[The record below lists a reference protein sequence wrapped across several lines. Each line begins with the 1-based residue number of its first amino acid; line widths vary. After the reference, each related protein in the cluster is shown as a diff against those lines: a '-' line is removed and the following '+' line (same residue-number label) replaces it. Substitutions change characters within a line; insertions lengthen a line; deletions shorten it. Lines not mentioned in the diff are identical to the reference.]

1 MENDNQE
8 TYYNARNPFEPQK
21 NIRPP
26 FLTVLCVLTFI
37 GSGFGV
43 LGNLLYV
50 FIAKDLA
57 NYPSPFSNPM
67 FDEMLIKMSEVEPW
81 KYAIL
86 ALLSLSSIIGAV
98 FMLYMKKQGFHIYT
112 AAQIL
117 NLFLTPLLMLNIFN
131 PGLWAIFT
139 TLLFIGLYATHYKKM
154 TWNLKDEDET
164 QSL

>member
-21 NIRPP
+21 NLRPP

-43 LGNLLYV
+43 LGNLMYTFV
-50 FIAKDLA
+50 AKDLA
-57 NYPSPFSNPM
+57 SYPNPFSNPM
-67 FDEMLIKMSEVEPW
+67 FEEMILKMAEVDPW

-86 ALLSLSSIIGAV
+86 ALLSVVSIIGAV

-117 NLFLTPLLMLNIFN
+117 ILFLTPFFMQNSIN
-131 PGLWAIFT
+131 PGILSIIST
-139 TLLFIGLYATHYKKM
+139 GIFIGLYATHYKKM

>member
-21 NIRPP
+21 NLRPP

-37 GSGFGV
+37 GSGLGV
-43 LGNLLYV
+43 LSNLLYAFV
-50 FIAKDLA
+50 AKDLP
-57 NYPSPFSNPM
+57 NYPTPFSSPIYE
-67 FDEMLIKMSEVEPW
+67 EMLLKMAEVVSW

-86 ALLSLSSIIGAV
+86 ALLSVVSIIGAV

-117 NLFLTPLLMLNIFN
+117 ILFLSPFLMLNTFN
-131 PGLWAIFT
+131 PGVFSIILTA
-139 TLLFIGLYATHYKKM
+139 LFVILYGTFYNKM

>member
-21 NIRPP
+21 QSRPS

-37 GSGFGV
+37 GSGLGV
-43 LGNLLYV
+43 LGNLLYAFV
-50 FIAKDLA
+50 AKDLA
-57 NYPSPFSNPM
+57 SYPSPFSNPM
-67 FDEMLIKMSEVEPW
+67 FDEMMLKMAEVASW

-86 ALLSLSSIIGAV
+86 ALISIISIIGAV

-117 NLFLTPLLMLNIFN
+117 ILFLSPLFLQNTIN
-131 PGLWAIFT
+131 PGFLSIIITGA
-139 TLLFIGLYATHYKKM
+139 FIGLYALHYKLM